1 MESAEDN
8 ATKWNAPLRDQIM
21 EMKKKLAAEAKALK
35 LSQESR
41 DQDRAKHM
49 QELIKKE
56 GDAFNHLQQAK
67 KVAADFDQYKKS
79 QQKKVEQLTAELS
92 ASKSALDLKTIELEA
107 TVSNADRTH
116 SEIQQLRKHSEERE
130 TRRVGGEAEVV
141 NLRIQLKEAHS
152 SLLSSRS
159 NQQIED
165 DRIRRA
171 VQGATHARDERFK
184 NLEKELQDL
193 RNEQAL
199 SEQARKSDEKN
210 IRELYQDKYS
220 LKEKN
225 QELEEKLFNV
235 AAVQET
241 LEREVTDGRAKIK
254 RLEDR
259 LSLSRATS

>member
-67 KVAADFDQYKKS
+67 KVTELDFDQYKKS

-107 TVSNADRTH
+107 TVSDADRTH
-116 SEIQQLRKHSEERE
+116 SELQQLRKHSEDVRPA
-130 TRRVGGEAEVV
+130 RRGG
-141 NLRIQLKEAHS
+141 S
-152 SLLSSRS
+152 
-159 NQQIED
+159 
-165 DRIRRA
+165 
-171 VQGATHARDERFK
+171 
-184 NLEKELQDL
+184 
-193 RNEQAL
+193 
-199 SEQARKSDEKN
+199 
-210 IRELYQDKYS
+210 
-220 LKEKN
+220 
-225 QELEEKLFNV
+225 
-235 AAVQET
+235 
-241 LEREVTDGRAKIK
+241 
-254 RLEDR
+254 
-259 LSLSRATS
+259 

>member
-21 EMKKKLAAEAKALK
+21 EMKKKLATEAKALK

-49 QELIKKE
+49 QELAKKK

-67 KVAADFDQYKKS
+67 KVAADFHQYKKC
-79 QQKKVEQLTAELS
+79 QQKKVEQLTAELM
-92 ASKSALDLKTIELEA
+92 ASKSALALKTIELEA
-107 TVSNADRTH
+107 TVSDTDRTQNKL
-116 SEIQQLRKHSEERE
+116 QQLRKHSEERE
-130 TRRVGGEAEVV
+130 TRRVEWEAEVV
-141 NLRIQLKEAHS
+141 NLRFQLKEAQS
-152 SLLSSRS
+152 SVLSSRT
-159 NQQIED
+159 NQQIEQ

-171 VQGATHARDERFK
+171 VQGATHARNERIK
-184 NLEKELQDL
+184 NLEKELQGL

-220 LKEKN
+220 LKENN

-254 RLEDR
+254 RLED
-259 LSLSRATS
+259 

>member
-1 MESAEDN
+1 VESAKDN
-8 ATKWNAPLRDQIM
+8 ATKMNAPLHDQIM
-21 EMKKKLAAEAKALK
+21 EMKKKLAAEAKAVK

-49 QELIKKE
+49 QELTKKE

-79 QQKKVEQLTAELS
+79 QQKKVEQFTAELS

-107 TVSNADRTH
+107 TVSDADRTH
-116 SEIQQLRKHSEERE
+116 SELQQLRKHSEKCE
-130 TRRVGGEAEVV
+130 TRRVEWEAEVV

-152 SLLSSRS
+152 SLLSSRT

-171 VQGATHARDERFK
+171 VQGATHARDERIK
-184 NLEKELQDL
+184 NLEKELQGL

-220 LKEKN
+220 LKENN

-254 RLEDR
+254 RLED
-259 LSLSRATS
+259 